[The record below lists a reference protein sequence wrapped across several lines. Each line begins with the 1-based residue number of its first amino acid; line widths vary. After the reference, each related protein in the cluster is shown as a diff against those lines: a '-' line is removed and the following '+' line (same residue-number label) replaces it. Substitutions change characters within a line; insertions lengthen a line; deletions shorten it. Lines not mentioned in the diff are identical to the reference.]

1 MKEKK
6 RKKQLWTVL
15 FWLAIATVVLGCCIP
30 TNLGSITQTTTTKA
44 SDTDKK
50 GKETTKKA
58 DNKKTSTEPEDTE
71 ALPPEDT
78 KETDADEPTDEQPE
92 VTSESND
99 ETEASELTENEDSSA
114 ETSATEDPGLSY
126 NDYINM
132 FQNGDYSYVT
142 PSFKESMDSYEEFY
156 DEYIAFMKKYLRGEG
171 NLMEMLEDYYAFIEK
186 EEEMAVKLDAIDDDS
201 LSTADAAYYSY
212 VSLRIA
218 DKMLSIYS

>member
-30 TNLGSITQTTTTKA
+30 TNL
-44 SDTDKK
+44 DKK

-78 KETDADEPTDEQPE
+78 KETDADEPTDAQPK

-99 ETEASELTENEDSSA
+99 ETEAPELTENEDSSA

-142 PSFKESMDSYEEFY
+142 PSFK
-156 DEYIAFMKKYLRGEG
+156 
-171 NLMEMLEDYYAFIEK
+171 
-186 EEEMAVKLDAIDDDS
+186 
-201 LSTADAAYYSY
+201 
-212 VSLRIA
+212 
-218 DKMLSIYS
+218 